1 VVSRQ
6 RWYYLQSEA
15 PFGIVSASPK
25 TASEAK
31 TVLENVWQNNKMEVK
46 PVEAMFCGSIPLVE
60 AEMSFMDRFT
70 PEAGQENPFG
80 TSSLEALREAVQRG
94 PNDHNQSSLDQ

>member
-1 VVSRQ
+1 
-6 RWYYLQSEA
+6 LQSEA
-15 PFGIVSASPK
+15 LFGIVSASPK

-46 PVEAMFCGSIPLVE
+46 PVEAMFCGFIPLVE

-70 PEAGQENPFG
+70 PEAGKK
-80 TSSLEALREAVQRG
+80 
-94 PNDHNQSSLDQ
+94 

>member
-1 VVSRQ
+1 
-6 RWYYLQSEA
+6 
-15 PFGIVSASPK
+15 
-25 TASEAK
+25 
-31 TVLENVWQNNKMEVK
+31 MEVK